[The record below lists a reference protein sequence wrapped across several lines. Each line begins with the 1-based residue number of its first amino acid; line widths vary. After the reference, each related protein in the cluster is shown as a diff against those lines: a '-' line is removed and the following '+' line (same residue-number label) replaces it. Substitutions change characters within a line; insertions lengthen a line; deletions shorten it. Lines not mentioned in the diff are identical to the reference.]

1 MKIKK
6 LIILSMCAI
15 ISTVV
20 ITTSIIVILPMM
32 ENDGAPTIYTKTLQL
47 DEGAT
52 CTITSCFD
60 FNIEN
65 VTFTESLPQYFIL
78 NVVKL
83 NPNYPESTGWINIT
97 FYSPIGFGE
106 FDHIGFAK
114 NDIWTLIPCN
124 ISADGKNIS
133 AQMDVNEFERYY
145 SVIRYP
151 EVQITLEAKRQDAQT
166 IALTKNAAN
175 QILLPMGM
183 KNWTYNLTL
192 QAEGGNGTYQWEL
205 STGTL
210 PAGIVIS
217 ETGILSGN
225 ASVIGNF
232 TFEFNVSSA
241 DRTTEEVFNLTLV
254 DYVPNEL
261 LPTDSTLPNGF
272 AGEVY
277 IDLDTSDNVTICF
290 GGGTTGPYAIY
301 NLSALPNE
309 LSFNAWENNSHAC
322 VNITGVTQTI
332 GTYNFIMVGHDE
344 IYDIW
349 DTNDTTI
356 GNYIERIYYIN
367 VY

>member
-1 MKIKK
+1 MSI
-6 LIILSMCAI
+6 CAI

-20 ITTSIIVILPMM
+20 ITTSIIIILPMM
-32 ENDGAPTIYTKTLQL
+32 ENDGGPTIYTKTLQL

-65 VTFTESLPQYFIL
+65 VTNTGTLPEYFIL

-83 NPNYPESTGWINIT
+83 DPKYQESTGWINIT
-97 FYSPIGFGE
+97 FYSPTGFGE

-114 NDIWTLIPCN
+114 NGIWTPIPCN

-151 EVQITLEAKRQDAQT
+151 EVQISLEAKRQDEQT
-166 IALTKNAAN
+166 IALTKNTAN

-183 KNWTYNLTL
+183 KNWTYSLRL
-192 QAEGGNGTYQWEL
+192 QAEGGNGTYKWAL

-241 DRTTEEVFNLTLV
+241 DRNIEEVFNLTLV

-261 LPTDSTLPNGF
+261 LPTDTTLPP
-272 AGEVY
+272 AWYSEKY
-277 IDLDTSDNVTICF
+277 LDLLGDNVTICF
-290 GGGTTGPYAIY
+290 GGGTSGPFVIY
-301 NLSALPNE
+301 NLSALPNG
-309 LSFNAWENNSHAC
+309 LSFNVWENNSHAC
-322 VNITGVTQTI
+322 VNFTGTCTAMT
-332 GTYNFIMVGHDE
+332 GTYNFTMVGHDE

-349 DTNDTTI
+349 GTNDTTI
-356 GNYIERIYYIN
+356 GNYIERIYYII
-367 VY
+367 VG